1 MVGHGKTVLK
11 RDTLD
16 DCGRAEASAAPKC
29 VYLDCIEQVAIERVD
44 IERPDHRR
52 YLLDMKHRVFASCV
66 MSRGSARFIAHPLT
80 EGRSLSG
87 PVLAGLLPFMG
98 SN

>member
-44 IERPDHRR
+44 IERPD
-52 YLLDMKHRVFASCV
+52 L
-66 MSRGSARFIAHPLT
+66 
-80 EGRSLSG
+80 SLIHI
-87 PVLAGLLPFMG
+87 
-98 SN
+98 